1 MGRNNYFKFKQF
13 TIHQEKSA
21 MKVGTDGVLLGAWA
35 GVENCEQILDV
46 GTGTGLI
53 ALMLAQRSAAQ
64 ITAIE
69 IERNAAKEATQ
80 NVENSPWKERVE
92 TQNISFQE
100 FAKSVQIKFDLI
112 ISNPPFFSNHLK
124 AENQKR
130 TLARHCDSLPFSELI
145 QYSDH
150 LLNKSGRLAVILP
163 VESAREFVILANKL
177 QLFLNRLTKV
187 YPNKARPYHRVL
199 MEFSKV
205 KGKISASDLYIENL
219 SPKEYSEQY
228 KNLVKEFYMLF

>member
-1 MGRNNYFKFKQF
+1 
-13 TIHQEKSA
+13 

-53 ALMLAQRSAAQ
+53 ALMLAQRSTAH

-80 NVENSPWKERVE
+80 NVEDSPWKERVK

-100 FAKSVQIKFDLI
+100 FAKSVQVKFDLI

-130 TLARHCDSLPFSELI
+130 TLARHCDSLPFAELI

-150 LLNKSGRLAVILP
+150 LLNESGRLAAILP
-163 VESAREFVILANKL
+163 VEPAREFVILANKF

-187 YPNKARPYHRVL
+187 YPNQAKPYHRVL

-205 KGKISASDLYIENL
+205 KGKISESDLYIENL

-228 KNLVKEFYMLF
+228 KNLVKEFYLLF